1 VEPTNV
7 MDEVSL
13 ALEKGKTV
21 LPVIHREC
29 EIPFRLRRL
38 QHVDLTLKYDEGLAR
53 LLEALGFAALSLR
66 KNPRFQELIEKPLGQ
81 DLVQISPRETRQR
94 VSSTRADS

>member
-1 VEPTNV
+1 LATCPQLLVILSPDGVESTNV

-29 EIPFRLRRL
+29 EIPFRLGRL
-38 QHVDLTLKYDEGLAR
+38 QHVDLTLNYDEGLAR

-66 KNPRFQELIEKPLGQ
+66 EDPRFQELIEKHSAK
-81 DLVQISPRETRQR
+81 I
-94 VSSTRADS
+94 